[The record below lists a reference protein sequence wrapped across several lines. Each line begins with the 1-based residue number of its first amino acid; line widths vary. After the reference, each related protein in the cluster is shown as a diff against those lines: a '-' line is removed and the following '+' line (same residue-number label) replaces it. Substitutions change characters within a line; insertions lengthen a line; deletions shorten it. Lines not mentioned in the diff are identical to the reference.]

1 MSYFDMEKFYPVLTN
16 EQSIWLDIPD
26 DEIWDIDISI
36 AMMNLEYLILEES
49 SIRNMIKD
57 LQFDLVV
64 ETNVEYYPYSQ
75 KWCDPFL

>member
-1 MSYFDMEKFYPVLTN
+1 MEKYYPVLTN

-36 AMMNLEYLILEES
+36 AMMNFEYLILEEPAV
-49 SIRNMIKD
+49 RNMIKD
-57 LQFDLVV
+57 LKFDLVV
-64 ETNVEYYPYSQ
+64 ETNVEYYPYSK

>member
-1 MSYFDMEKFYPVLTN
+1 MEKYYPVLTN

-36 AMMNLEYLILEES
+36 AMMNFEYLILEEPAV
-49 SIRNMIKD
+49 RNMIKD

-64 ETNVEYYPYSQ
+64 ETNVGYYPYSK